1 MTTKRTGLRI
11 ATLTAAIAVLATPV
25 TAASAEP
32 VLDATTIRG
41 ISAASAALAQQKGLD
56 AYTSTKH
63 IYYRMGYL
71 NSGTPGPGD
80 YASATVFFRAN
91 GSSFN
96 VTTRGGDY
104 SVYFTDMSHESEYG
118 LIQAQGV
125 HSPRTSLLGDG
136 TWLTANLARSANP
149 RIIPSGTNPRL
160 AITNVQRDR
169 RLAQAANLI
178 QGYSVADYAARM
190 VSIPDYL
197 MPDAG
202 SSTVISVRDSPT
214 GPETNYTWTLDS
226 FVNPSG
232 ENCRGLQVNLVV
244 NEKGHMKRSQATMV
258 CEDRYTKGGDYYL
271 RINQQVLSYKASDV
285 PGAPRPSAPLSSLR

>member
-11 ATLTAAIAVLATPV
+11 ATLTAAIAILATPV
-25 TAASAEP
+25 SAASAEP
-32 VLDATTIRG
+32 VFDATTIRG
-41 ISAASAALAQQKGLD
+41 ISEASAALAQQKGLN

-63 IYYRMGYL
+63 IYYRTGY
-71 NSGTPGPGD
+71 NGDTPGPGD
-80 YASATVFFRAN
+80 YASVTVFFRAN
-91 GSSFN
+91 RSSFN
-96 VTTRGGDY
+96 ATTRGGDY
-104 SVYFTDMSHESEYG
+104 SVYGTDMSHESEAG
-118 LIQAQGV
+118 LVQAQGV
-125 HSPRTSLLGDG
+125 HSPRASVLGDG

-149 RIIPSGTNPRL
+149 QIIPSGTNPRL

-190 VSIPDYL
+190 VSTPDYL

-202 SSTVISVRDSPT
+202 SLTVTSVYNSPT

-226 FVNPSG
+226 FVNPYG
-232 ENCRGLQVNLVV
+232 ENCRDFQMNVV
-244 NEKGHMKRSQATMV
+244 ANEKGLMKRSQATML

-285 PGAPRPSAPLSSLR
+285 PGAPRPAALMASLR